1 MPYNTFRDNLVKSM
15 RNFMLYSISEEK
27 IMKVIKKIDE
37 LREILKPYRMEGK
50 TIGLVPTMGYL
61 HKGHASLI
69 KRAVEE
75 NDLVVV
81 SDFVNPIQFGPNE
94 DLEAYPRDIDADSKL
109 CEDLGAD
116 LIFNPDPNEMYHDK
130 KAFVDIEGLSDNL
143 CGARRAGHFRGVCTV
158 CTKLFNIVGPDRA
171 YFGQKD
177 AQQLSIIKKLVFDL
191 NIPVE
196 IIPVP
201 IVREDDGLAMSS
213 RNTYLKED
221 ERKAALCLSKAIFE
235 GEKMAKDGYE
245 VSRVLEKM
253 TEIIKAEKLAKIDY
267 ISAVDLET
275 IEDVKTFNQDTLVA
289 IAVYIGKTRLIDN
302 FIYRV

>member
-1 MPYNTFRDNLVKSM
+1 MLLINLLKRCGGKLKVKS
-15 RNFMLYSISEEK
+15 
-27 IMKVIKKIDE
+27 
-37 LREILKPYRMEGK
+37 
-50 TIGLVPTMGYL
+50 LVPTMGFL

-69 KRAVEE
+69 KKAVEE
-75 NDLVVV
+75 NDIVVV

-94 DLEAYPRDIDADSKL
+94 DLESYPRDINADSKL

-116 LIFNPDPNEMYHDK
+116 FIFNPEPSEMYHDK

-158 CTKLFNIVGPDRA
+158 CTKLFNIVGPNRA

-196 IIPVP
+196 IVACP
-201 IVREDDGLAMSS
+201 IVREEDGLAMSS
-213 RNTYLKED
+213 RNTYLSAD

-235 GEKMAKDGYE
+235 GEKMAKEGASVKE
-245 VSRVLEKM
+245 VLEKM
-253 TEIIKAEKLAKIDY
+253 KEIISSEKLAKIDY

-275 IEDVKTFNQDTLVA
+275 IKDVDNFNKDTLVA

-302 FIYRV
+302 FIYEV

>member
-1 MPYNTFRDNLVKSM
+1 
-15 RNFMLYSISEEK
+15 
-27 IMKVIKKIDE
+27 MKVIKKIDE
-37 LREILKPYRMEGK
+37 LKEVLKDFKSEGK
-50 TIGLVPTMGYL
+50 SIGLVPTMGFL

-69 KRAVEE
+69 KKAVEE
-75 NDLVVV
+75 NDIVVV

-94 DLEAYPRDIDADSKL
+94 DLEAYPRDINADSKL

-116 LIFNPDPNEMYHDK
+116 FIFNPEVSEMYHDK

-143 CGARRAGHFRGVCTV
+143 CGARREGHFRGVCTV
-158 CTKLFNIVGPDRA
+158 CTKLFNIVGPNRA

-196 IIPVP
+196 IVACP

-213 RNTYLKED
+213 RNTYLSTE

-235 GEKMAKDGYE
+235 GEKMAKEGASVKE
-245 VSRVLEKM
+245 VLEKM
-253 TEIIKAEKLAKIDY
+253 KEIISSEKLAKIDY
-267 ISAVDLET
+267 IQAVDLET
-275 IEDVKTFNQDTLVA
+275 IKNVDNFNKDTLVA

-302 FIYRV
+302 FIYEV

>member
-1 MPYNTFRDNLVKSM
+1 
-15 RNFMLYSISEEK
+15 
-27 IMKVIKKIDE
+27 MKVIKEIDE
-37 LREILKPYRMEGK
+37 LKDVLKDFKKEGK
-50 TIGLVPTMGYL
+50 SIGLVPTMGFL

-69 KRAVEE
+69 KKAVEE
-75 NDLVVV
+75 NDIVVV

-94 DLEAYPRDIDADSKL
+94 DLEAYPRDINADSKL

-116 LIFNPDPNEMYHDK
+116 FIFNPEPSEMYHDK

-143 CGARRAGHFRGVCTV
+143 CGARREGHFRGVCTV

-196 IIPVP
+196 IVACP
-201 IVREDDGLAMSS
+201 IVREEDGLAMSS
-213 RNTYLKED
+213 RNTYLSAD

-235 GEKMAKDGYE
+235 GEKMAKEGFSVKE
-245 VSRVLEKM
+245 VLEKIE
-253 TEIIKAEKLAKIDY
+253 EIISSEKLAKIDY
-267 ISAVDLET
+267 VSAVDLET
-275 IEDVKTFNQDTLVA
+275 IKDVDNFNKDTLVA

-302 FIYRV
+302 FIYEV

>member
-1 MPYNTFRDNLVKSM
+1 
-15 RNFMLYSISEEK
+15 
-27 IMKVIKKIDE
+27 MKVIKKIDE
-37 LREILKPYRMEGK
+37 LRDVLKDFKKDGK
-50 TIGLVPTMGYL
+50 SIGLVPTMGFL

-69 KRAVEE
+69 KKAVEE
-75 NDLVVV
+75 NDIVVV

-94 DLEAYPRDIDADSKL
+94 DLEAYPRDINADSKL
-109 CEDLGAD
+109 CEELGAD
-116 LIFNPDPNEMYHDK
+116 FIFNPEVSEMYHDK

-143 CGARRAGHFRGVCTV
+143 CGARREGHFRGVCTV
-158 CTKLFNIVGPDRA
+158 CTKLFNIVGPNRA

-196 IIPVP
+196 IVACP

-213 RNTYLKED
+213 RNTYLSND

-235 GEKMAKDGYE
+235 GEKMAKEGASVKE
-245 VSRVLEKM
+245 VLEKM
-253 TEIIKAEKLAKIDY
+253 EEIISSEKLAKIDY

-275 IEDVKTFNQDTLVA
+275 IKDVDNFNKDTLVA

-302 FIYRV
+302 FIYEV

>member
-1 MPYNTFRDNLVKSM
+1 
-15 RNFMLYSISEEK
+15 
-27 IMKVIKKIDE
+27 MKVIKKIDE
-37 LREILKPYRMEGK
+37 LKEVLKDFKKEGK
-50 TIGLVPTMGYL
+50 SIGLVPTMGFL

-69 KRAVEE
+69 KKAVEE
-75 NDLVVV
+75 NDIVVV

-94 DLEAYPRDIDADSKL
+94 DLEAYPRDINADSKL

-116 LIFNPDPNEMYHDK
+116 FIFNPEVSEMYHDK

-158 CTKLFNIVGPDRA
+158 CTKLFNIFGPDRA

-196 IIPVP
+196 IVACP

-213 RNTYLKED
+213 RNTYLSAD

-235 GEKMAKDGYE
+235 GEKMAKEGASVKE
-245 VSRVLEKM
+245 VLEKM
-253 TEIIKAEKLAKIDY
+253 KEIISSEKLAKIDY

-275 IEDVKTFNQDTLVA
+275 IKDVDNFNKDTLVA

-302 FIYRV
+302 FIYEV

>member
-1 MPYNTFRDNLVKSM
+1 
-15 RNFMLYSISEEK
+15 
-27 IMKVIKKIDE
+27 MKVIKTIGE
-37 LREILKPYRMEGK
+37 LKDTLKPYRKEGK
-50 TIGLVPTMGYL
+50 SIGLVPTMGFL

-69 KRAVEE
+69 KKAVED
-75 NDLVVV
+75 NDIVVV

-94 DLEAYPRDIDADSKL
+94 DLESYPRDINADSKL
-109 CEDLGAD
+109 CEEIGAD
-116 LIFNPDPNEMYHDK
+116 FIFNPEPSEMYHDK

-143 CGARRAGHFRGVCTV
+143 CGAKRPGHFRGVCTV

-177 AQQLSIIKKLVFDL
+177 AQQLSIIKKLVLDL

-196 IIPVP
+196 IVPVP

-213 RNTYLKED
+213 RNTYLSKK
-221 ERKAALCLSKAIFE
+221 ERKAALCLSKAIFT
-235 GEKMAKDGYE
+235 GEKMANEGANLEK
-245 VSRVLEKM
+245 VLEKM
-253 TEIIKAEKLAKIDY
+253 TEIIKTENLAKIDY

-275 IEDVKTFNQDTLVA
+275 IENVENFNQNTLVA

>member
-1 MPYNTFRDNLVKSM
+1 
-15 RNFMLYSISEEK
+15 
-27 IMKVIKKIDE
+27 MKVIKKIDE
-37 LREILKPYRMEGK
+37 LRDVLKDFKKEGK
-50 TIGLVPTMGYL
+50 SIGLVPTMGFL

-69 KRAVEE
+69 KKAVSE
-75 NDLVVV
+75 NDIVVV

-94 DLEAYPRDIDADSKL
+94 DLEAYPRDINADSKL

-116 LIFNPDPNEMYHDK
+116 FIFNPEVSEMYHDK
-130 KAFVDIEGLSDNL
+130 KAFVDIDGLSDNL
-143 CGARRAGHFRGVCTV
+143 CGARREGHFRGVCTV
-158 CTKLFNIVGPDRA
+158 CTKLFNIVGPNRA

-196 IIPVP
+196 IVACP

-213 RNTYLKED
+213 RNTYLSAD

-235 GEKMAKDGYE
+235 GEKMAKEGASVKE
-245 VSRVLEKM
+245 VLEKM
-253 TEIIKAEKLAKIDY
+253 EEIISSEKLAKIDY
-267 ISAVDLET
+267 IQAVDLET
-275 IEDVKTFNQDTLVA
+275 IKDMDNFNKDTLVA

-302 FIYRV
+302 FIYEV

>member
-1 MPYNTFRDNLVKSM
+1 
-15 RNFMLYSISEEK
+15 
-27 IMKVIKKIDE
+27 MKVIKTIGE
-37 LREILKPYRMEGK
+37 LKDTLKPYHKEGK
-50 TIGLVPTMGYL
+50 SIGLVPTMGFL

-69 KRAVEE
+69 KKAVED
-75 NDLVVV
+75 NDIVVV

-94 DLEAYPRDIDADSKL
+94 DLESYPRDINADSKL
-109 CEDLGAD
+109 CEEIGAD
-116 LIFNPDPNEMYHDK
+116 FIFNPEPSEMYHDK

-143 CGARRAGHFRGVCTV
+143 CGAKRPGHFRGVCTV

-177 AQQLSIIKKLVFDL
+177 AQQLSIIKKLVLDL

-213 RNTYLKED
+213 RNTYLSKE
-221 ERKAALCLSKAIFE
+221 ERKAALCLSKAIFT
-235 GEKMAKDGYE
+235 GEKMAKDGASLE
-245 VSRVLEKM
+245 KVLEKM
-253 TEIIKAEKLAKIDY
+253 TEIIKTEKLAKIDY

-275 IEDVKTFNQDTLVA
+275 IENVENFNQDTLVA
-289 IAVYIGKTRLIDN
+289 IAIYIGKTRLIDN

>member
-1 MPYNTFRDNLVKSM
+1 
-15 RNFMLYSISEEK
+15 
-27 IMKVIKKIDE
+27 MKVIKKIDE
-37 LREILKPYRMEGK
+37 LKDVLKDFKSEGK
-50 TIGLVPTMGYL
+50 SIGLVPTMGFL

-69 KRAVEE
+69 KKAVED
-75 NDLVVV
+75 NDIVVV

-94 DLEAYPRDIDADSKL
+94 DLEAYPRDINADSKL

-116 LIFNPDPNEMYHDK
+116 FIFNPEPSEMYHDK

-158 CTKLFNIVGPDRA
+158 CTKLFNIVGPNKA

-177 AQQLSIIKKLVFDL
+177 AQQLAIIKKLVFDL

-196 IIPVP
+196 IVTCP

-213 RNTYLKED
+213 RNTYLSAD

-235 GEKMAKDGYE
+235 GEKMAKEGASVKE
-245 VSRVLEKM
+245 VLEKM
-253 TEIIKAEKLAKIDY
+253 EEIISSEKLAKIDY

-275 IEDVKTFNQDTLVA
+275 IKDVDTFNKDTLVA

-302 FIYRV
+302 FIYEV

>member
-1 MPYNTFRDNLVKSM
+1 
-15 RNFMLYSISEEK
+15 
-27 IMKVIKKIDE
+27 MKVIKKIDE
-37 LREILKPYRMEGK
+37 LREILKDYKKEGK
-50 TIGLVPTMGYL
+50 SIGLVPTMGFL
-61 HKGHASLI
+61 HKGHANLI
-69 KRAVEE
+69 KKAVSE
-75 NDLVVV
+75 NDIVVV

-94 DLEAYPRDIDADSKL
+94 DLEAYPRDINADSKL

-116 LIFNPDPNEMYHDK
+116 FIFNPDPSEMYHDK

-191 NIPVE
+191 NIPIE
-196 IIPVP
+196 IVACP

-213 RNTYLKED
+213 RNTYLSAD

-235 GEKMAKDGYE
+235 GEKMAKEGSSVKE
-245 VSRVLEKM
+245 VLEKM
-253 TEIIKAEKLAKIDY
+253 KEIISAEKLAKIDY

-275 IEDVKTFNQDTLVA
+275 IKDVDNFDKDTLFA

-302 FIYRV
+302 FIYEV

>member
-1 MPYNTFRDNLVKSM
+1 
-15 RNFMLYSISEEK
+15 
-27 IMKVIKKIDE
+27 MKVIKKIDE
-37 LREILKPYRMEGK
+37 LKDVLKDYKKEGK
-50 TIGLVPTMGYL
+50 TIGLVPTMGFL

-69 KRAVEE
+69 KKAVEE
-75 NDLVVV
+75 NDIVVV

-94 DLEAYPRDIDADSKL
+94 DLESYPRDINADSKL

-116 LIFNPDPNEMYHDK
+116 FIFNPEPSEMYHDK

-158 CTKLFNIVGPDRA
+158 CTKLFNIVGPNRA

-196 IIPVP
+196 IVACP
-201 IVREDDGLAMSS
+201 IVREEDGLAMSS
-213 RNTYLKED
+213 RNTYLSAD

-235 GEKMAKDGYE
+235 GEKMAKEGASVKE
-245 VSRVLEKM
+245 VLEKM
-253 TEIIKAEKLAKIDY
+253 KEIISSEKLAKIDY

-275 IEDVKTFNQDTLVA
+275 IKDVDNFNKNTLVA

-302 FIYRV
+302 FIYEV

>member
-1 MPYNTFRDNLVKSM
+1 
-15 RNFMLYSISEEK
+15 
-27 IMKVIKKIDE
+27 MKVIKTISE
-37 LREILKPYRMEGK
+37 LKDTIKPYRKEGK
-50 TIGLVPTMGYL
+50 SIGLVPTMGFL

-69 KRAVEE
+69 KKAVED
-75 NDLVVV
+75 NDIVVV

-94 DLEAYPRDIDADSKL
+94 DLESYPRDINADSKL
-109 CEDLGAD
+109 CEEIGAD
-116 LIFNPDPNEMYHDK
+116 FIFNPEPSEMYHDK

-143 CGARRAGHFRGVCTV
+143 CGAKRPGHFRGVCTV

-177 AQQLSIIKKLVFDL
+177 AQQLSIIKKLVLDL

-213 RNTYLKED
+213 RNTYLSKE
-221 ERKAALCLSKAIFE
+221 ERKAALCLSKAIFT
-235 GEKMAKDGYE
+235 GEKMAKDGASLE
-245 VSRVLEKM
+245 KVLEKM
-253 TEIIKAEKLAKIDY
+253 TEIIKTEKLAKIDY

-275 IEDVKTFNQDTLVA
+275 IENVENFNQDTLVA
-289 IAVYIGKTRLIDN
+289 IAIYIGKTRLIDN

>member
-1 MPYNTFRDNLVKSM
+1 
-15 RNFMLYSISEEK
+15 
-27 IMKVIKKIDE
+27 MKVIKKIDE
-37 LREILKPYRMEGK
+37 LKEVLKDFKKEGK
-50 TIGLVPTMGYL
+50 SIGLVPTMGFL

-69 KRAVEE
+69 KKAVEE
-75 NDLVVV
+75 NDIVVV

-94 DLEAYPRDIDADSKL
+94 DLEAYPRDINADSKL

-116 LIFNPDPNEMYHDK
+116 FIFNPEPSEMYHDK

-158 CTKLFNIVGPDRA
+158 CTKLFNIVGPNRA

-196 IIPVP
+196 IVACP

-213 RNTYLKED
+213 RNTYLSAD
-221 ERKAALCLSKAIFE
+221 ERKAALCLSKSIFE
-235 GEKMAKDGYE
+235 GEKMANDGASVGE
-245 VSRVLEKM
+245 VLEKM
-253 TEIIKAEKLAKIDY
+253 KEIISSEKLAKIDY

-275 IEDVKTFNQDTLVA
+275 IKDVDNFNKDTMVA

-302 FIYRV
+302 FIYEV

>member
-1 MPYNTFRDNLVKSM
+1 
-15 RNFMLYSISEEK
+15 
-27 IMKVIKKIDE
+27 MKVIKTISE
-37 LREILKPYRMEGK
+37 LKDKLKPYRKEGK
-50 TIGLVPTMGYL
+50 SIGLVPTMGFL

-69 KRAVEE
+69 KKAVED
-75 NDLVVV
+75 NDIAVV

-94 DLEAYPRDIDADSKL
+94 DLESYPRDINADSKL
-109 CEDLGAD
+109 CEEIGAD
-116 LIFNPDPNEMYHDK
+116 FIFNPEPSEMYHDK

-143 CGARRAGHFRGVCTV
+143 CGAKRPGHFRGVCTV

-177 AQQLSIIKKLVFDL
+177 AQQLSIIKKLVLDL

-213 RNTYLKED
+213 RNTYLSKE
-221 ERKAALCLSKAIFE
+221 ERKAALCLSKAIFT
-235 GEKMAKDGYE
+235 GEKLAKDGASLE
-245 VSRVLEKM
+245 KVLEKM
-253 TEIIKAEKLAKIDY
+253 TEIIKTEKLAKIDY
-267 ISAVDLET
+267 INAVDLET
-275 IEDVKTFNQDTLVA
+275 IENVENFNQDTLVA

>member
-1 MPYNTFRDNLVKSM
+1 
-15 RNFMLYSISEEK
+15 
-27 IMKVIKKIDE
+27 MKVIKKIDE
-37 LREILKPYRMEGK
+37 LKEVLKDFKKEGK
-50 TIGLVPTMGYL
+50 SIGLVPTMGFL

-69 KRAVEE
+69 KKAVEE
-75 NDLVVV
+75 NDIVVV

-94 DLEAYPRDIDADSKL
+94 DLEAYPRDINADSKL

-116 LIFNPDPNEMYHDK
+116 FIFNPEPSEMYHDK

-158 CTKLFNIVGPDRA
+158 CTKLFNIVGPNRA

-177 AQQLSIIKKLVFDL
+177 AQQLAIIKKLVFDL

-196 IIPVP
+196 IVACP

-213 RNTYLKED
+213 RNTYLSAD

-235 GEKMAKDGYE
+235 GEKMAKNGASVGE
-245 VSRVLEKM
+245 VLEKM
-253 TEIIKAEKLAKIDY
+253 KELISSEKLAKIDY

-275 IEDVKTFNQDTLVA
+275 IKDVDNFNKDTLVA

-302 FIYRV
+302 FIYEV

>member
-1 MPYNTFRDNLVKSM
+1 
-15 RNFMLYSISEEK
+15 
-27 IMKVIKKIDE
+27 MKVIKKIDE
-37 LREILKPYRMEGK
+37 LRDVLKDFKKEGK
-50 TIGLVPTMGYL
+50 SIGLVPTMGFL

-69 KRAVEE
+69 KKAVSE
-75 NDLVVV
+75 NDIVVV

-94 DLEAYPRDIDADSKL
+94 DLEAYPRDINADSKL

-116 LIFNPDPNEMYHDK
+116 FIFNPEPNEMYHDK

-143 CGARRAGHFRGVCTV
+143 CGARREGHFRGVCTV
-158 CTKLFNIVGPDRA
+158 CTKLFNIVGPNRA

-177 AQQLSIIKKLVFDL
+177 AQQLAIIKKLVFDL

-196 IIPVP
+196 IVACP

-213 RNTYLKED
+213 RNTYLSAD

-235 GEKMAKDGYE
+235 GEKMANNGASVKE
-245 VSRVLEKM
+245 VLGKM
-253 TEIIKAEKLAKIDY
+253 EEIISSEKLAKIDY

-275 IEDVKTFNQDTLVA
+275 IEDVDNFNKDSLVA
-289 IAVYIGKTRLIDN
+289 IAVFIGKTRLIDN

>member
-1 MPYNTFRDNLVKSM
+1 
-15 RNFMLYSISEEK
+15 
-27 IMKVIKKIDE
+27 MKVIKTIGE
-37 LREILKPYRMEGK
+37 LKDTLKPYRKEGK
-50 TIGLVPTMGYL
+50 SIGLVPTMGFL

-69 KRAVEE
+69 KNAVED
-75 NDLVVV
+75 NDIVVV

-94 DLEAYPRDIDADSKL
+94 DLESYPRDINADSKL
-109 CEDLGAD
+109 CEEIGAD
-116 LIFNPDPNEMYHDK
+116 FIFNPEPSEMYHDK

-143 CGARRAGHFRGVCTV
+143 CGAKRPGHFRGVCTV

-177 AQQLSIIKKLVFDL
+177 AQQLSIIKKLVLDL

-213 RNTYLKED
+213 RNTYLSKE
-221 ERKAALCLSKAIFE
+221 ERKAALCLSKAIFT
-235 GEKMAKDGYE
+235 GEKMAKVGASLE
-245 VSRVLEKM
+245 KVLEKM
-253 TEIIKAEKLAKIDY
+253 TEIIKTEKLAKIDY
-267 ISAVDLET
+267 ISAVDLKT
-275 IEDVKTFNQDTLVA
+275 IEDVKTFDQDTLVA

-302 FIYRV
+302 FIYRM

>member
-1 MPYNTFRDNLVKSM
+1 
-15 RNFMLYSISEEK
+15 
-27 IMKVIKKIDE
+27 MKVIKTISE
-37 LREILKPYRMEGK
+37 LKDTLKPYRKEGK
-50 TIGLVPTMGYL
+50 SIGLVPTMGFL

-69 KRAVEE
+69 KKAVED
-75 NDLVVV
+75 NDIVVV

-94 DLEAYPRDIDADSKL
+94 DLESYPRDINADSKL
-109 CEDLGAD
+109 CEEIGAD
-116 LIFNPDPNEMYHDK
+116 FIFNPEPSEMYHDK

-143 CGARRAGHFRGVCTV
+143 CGAKRPGHFRGVCTV
-158 CTKLFNIVGPDRA
+158 CTKLFHIVGPDRA

-177 AQQLSIIKKLVFDL
+177 AQQLAIIKKLVLDL

-201 IVREDDGLAMSS
+201 IVRENDDLAMSS
-213 RNTYLKED
+213 RNTYLSKE
-221 ERKAALCLSKAIFE
+221 ERNAALCLSKAIFT
-235 GEKMAKDGYE
+235 GEKMAKDGASLE
-245 VSRVLEKM
+245 KVLEKM
-253 TEIIKAEKLAKIDY
+253 TEIIKTEKLAKIDY

-275 IEDVKTFNQDTLVA
+275 IENVETFNQDTLVA

>member
-1 MPYNTFRDNLVKSM
+1 
-15 RNFMLYSISEEK
+15 
-27 IMKVIKKIDE
+27 MKVIKKIDE
-37 LREILKPYRMEGK
+37 LKEVLKDFKSEGK
-50 TIGLVPTMGYL
+50 SIGLVPTMGFL

-69 KRAVEE
+69 KKAVSE
-75 NDLVVV
+75 NDIVVV

-94 DLEAYPRDIDADSKL
+94 DLEAYPRDINADSKL

-116 LIFNPDPNEMYHDK
+116 FIFNPEPSEMYHDK

-143 CGARRAGHFRGVCTV
+143 CGARREGHFRGVCTV
-158 CTKLFNIVGPDRA
+158 CTKLFNIVGPNRA

-196 IIPVP
+196 IVACP

-213 RNTYLKED
+213 RNTYLSAD

-235 GEKMAKDGYE
+235 GEKMANNGASVKE
-245 VSRVLEKM
+245 VLGKM
-253 TEIIKAEKLAKIDY
+253 EEIISSEKLAKIDY

-275 IEDVKTFNQDTLVA
+275 IEDVDNFNKDSLVA
-289 IAVYIGKTRLIDN
+289 IAVFIGKTRLIDN

>member
-1 MPYNTFRDNLVKSM
+1 
-15 RNFMLYSISEEK
+15 
-27 IMKVIKKIDE
+27 MKVIKKIDE
-37 LREILKPYRMEGK
+37 LKDVLKDFKSEGK
-50 TIGLVPTMGYL
+50 SIGLVPTMGFL

-69 KRAVEE
+69 KKAVEE
-75 NDLVVV
+75 NDIVVV

-94 DLEAYPRDIDADSKL
+94 DLEAYPRDINADSKL

-116 LIFNPDPNEMYHDK
+116 FIFNPEPSEMYHDK

-158 CTKLFNIVGPDRA
+158 CTKLFNIVGPNRA

-196 IIPVP
+196 IVACP

-213 RNTYLKED
+213 RNTYLSND

-235 GEKMAKDGYE
+235 GEKMAKDGASVKE
-245 VSRVLEKM
+245 VLEKM
-253 TEIIKAEKLAKIDY
+253 KEIISSEKLAKIDY
-267 ISAVDLET
+267 IQAVDLET
-275 IEDVKTFNQDTLVA
+275 IKNVDSFNKDTLVA

-302 FIYRV
+302 FIYEV

>member
-1 MPYNTFRDNLVKSM
+1 
-15 RNFMLYSISEEK
+15 
-27 IMKVIKKIDE
+27 MKVIKKIDE
-37 LREILKPYRMEGK
+37 LKDVLKDFKKEGK
-50 TIGLVPTMGYL
+50 SIGLVPTMGFL

-69 KRAVEE
+69 KKAVEE
-75 NDLVVV
+75 NDIVVV

-94 DLEAYPRDIDADSKL
+94 DLEAYPRDINADSKL

-116 LIFNPDPNEMYHDK
+116 FIFNPEPSEMYHDK

-158 CTKLFNIVGPDRA
+158 CTKLFNIVGPNRA

-177 AQQLSIIKKLVFDL
+177 AQQLSIIKKLVLDL

-196 IIPVP
+196 IVACP

-213 RNTYLKED
+213 RNTYLSAD

-235 GEKMAKDGYE
+235 GEKMANNGASVGE
-245 VSRVLEKM
+245 VLEKM
-253 TEIIKAEKLAKIDY
+253 KEIISSEKLAKIDY

-275 IEDVKTFNQDTLVA
+275 IKDVDNFNKDTLVA

-302 FIYRV
+302 FIYEV

>member
-1 MPYNTFRDNLVKSM
+1 
-15 RNFMLYSISEEK
+15 
-27 IMKVIKKIDE
+27 MKVIKTISE
-37 LREILKPYRMEGK
+37 LKDTLKPYRKEGK
-50 TIGLVPTMGYL
+50 SIGLVPTMGFL

-69 KRAVEE
+69 KKAVED
-75 NDLVVV
+75 NYIVVV

-94 DLEAYPRDIDADSKL
+94 DLESYPRDIDADSKL
-109 CEDLGAD
+109 CEEIGAD
-116 LIFNPDPNEMYHDK
+116 FIFNPEPSEMYHDK

-143 CGARRAGHFRGVCTV
+143 CGAKRPGHFRGVCTV

-177 AQQLSIIKKLVFDL
+177 AQQLSIIKKLVLDL

-196 IIPVP
+196 IVPVP

-213 RNTYLKED
+213 RNTYLSKE
-221 ERKAALCLSKAIFE
+221 ERKAALCLSKAIFT
-235 GEKMAKDGYE
+235 GEKMAKDGASLE
-245 VSRVLEKM
+245 KVLEKM
-253 TEIIKAEKLAKIDY
+253 TEIIKTEKLAKIDY

-275 IEDVKTFNQDTLVA
+275 IENVENFNQDTLVA

>member
-1 MPYNTFRDNLVKSM
+1 
-15 RNFMLYSISEEK
+15 
-27 IMKVIKKIDE
+27 MKVIKKIDE
-37 LREILKPYRMEGK
+37 LRDVLKDFKKEGK
-50 TIGLVPTMGYL
+50 SIGLVPTMGFL

-69 KRAVEE
+69 KKAVEE
-75 NDLVVV
+75 NDIVVV

-94 DLEAYPRDIDADSKL
+94 DLEAYPRDINADSKL

-116 LIFNPDPNEMYHDK
+116 FIFNPEPSEMYHDK

-158 CTKLFNIVGPDRA
+158 CTKLFNIVGPNRA

-196 IIPVP
+196 IVACP

-213 RNTYLKED
+213 RNTYLSAD
-221 ERKAALCLSKAIFE
+221 ERKAALCLSKSIFE
-235 GEKMAKDGYE
+235 GEKMANDGASVGE
-245 VSRVLEKM
+245 VLEKM
-253 TEIIKAEKLAKIDY
+253 KEIISSEKLAKIDY

-275 IEDVKTFNQDTLVA
+275 IKDVDNFNKDTLVA

-302 FIYRV
+302 FIYEV

>member
-1 MPYNTFRDNLVKSM
+1 
-15 RNFMLYSISEEK
+15 
-27 IMKVIKKIDE
+27 MKVIKTISE
-37 LREILKPYRMEGK
+37 LKDTLKPYRKEGK
-50 TIGLVPTMGYL
+50 SIGLVPTMGFL

-69 KRAVEE
+69 KKAVED
-75 NDLVVV
+75 NDIVVV

-94 DLEAYPRDIDADSKL
+94 DLESYPRDINADSKL
-109 CEDLGAD
+109 CEEIGAD
-116 LIFNPDPNEMYHDK
+116 FIFNPEPSEMYHDK

-143 CGARRAGHFRGVCTV
+143 CGAKRPGHFRGVCTV
-158 CTKLFNIVGPDRA
+158 CTKLFNIVGPDKA

-177 AQQLSIIKKLVFDL
+177 AQQLAIIKKLVLDL

-213 RNTYLKED
+213 RNTYLSKE
-221 ERKAALCLSKAIFE
+221 ERKAALCLSKAIFT
-235 GEKMAKDGYE
+235 GEKMAKDGASLE
-245 VSRVLEKM
+245 KVLEKM
-253 TEIIKAEKLAKIDY
+253 TEIIKTEKLAKIDY

-275 IEDVKTFNQDTLVA
+275 IENVETFNQDTLVA